1 MKHIT
6 ATFRNDLHNSTVTI
20 QPRVDGN
27 TVYIN
32 RRQYKKLL
40 TLCGIPGFRCSVP
53 GSFHPII
60 MRGPVKDYL
69 YESQHDLPTFAG
81 LFC

>member
-1 MKHIT
+1 MKHIK
-6 ATFRNDLHNSTVTI
+6 ATFRNDLHNSAITI
-20 QPRVDGN
+20 RPRVSGN
-27 TVYIN
+27 IVYIN

-40 TLCGIPGFRCSVP
+40 ALCGTPGFRCSVP

-69 YESQHDLPTFAG
+69 YESQLDLTSFVER
-81 LFC
+81 FC